1 MAGVK
6 LSATLYVDQ
15 IGSTVAFYQPAVPH
29 TKANDGVRLV
39 TAQGAVIVP
48 LGTHMLELLKY
59 NPVNVVAAIDYRS
72 NGTLERAGIAD
83 ITNTVYK
90 VGSERHLP
98 IVSMRA
104 NRIYYQRLAAVLSEI
119 LAKYPDCY
127 FILSANYTPFTRFI
141 IDQVGVGRIE
151 LWEDG
156 LNHYIKMEAIFRH
169 FRRKELMKLFAGFY
183 RGGMFD
189 SDYRGQQIFVRDRFK
204 NKNLHYPKISLTG
217 DKHFYIGQP
226 LIEDSIVSESL
237 YRKKLETFFRNKS
250 VVYLPHPRETPRPW
264 LADVFTVIRPNCSAE
279 QHLSS
284 SGARS
289 VYSAFSTVNVNIDCA
304 ENYFIA
310 GYLGLNEIADKLAKS
325 DFGVALI

>member
-1 MAGVK
+1 M
-6 LSATLYVDQ
+6 
-15 IGSTVAFYQPAVPH
+15 
-29 TKANDGVRLV
+29 
-39 TAQGAVIVP
+39 TAKDAVIVP

-59 NPVNVVAAIDYRS
+59 NPVNIVAAIDYRS
-72 NGTLERAGIAD
+72 NGTLERAGLAEF
-83 ITNTVYK
+83 TNTVYK
-90 VGSERHLP
+90 VGSEQRLP
-98 IVSMRA
+98 FVSVHA
-104 NRIYYQRLAAVLSEI
+104 NRVYYQRLATVLSEI
-119 LAKYPDCY
+119 LATHPDCC

-141 IDQVGVGRIE
+141 IDQVGVDRIE

-156 LNHYIKMEAIFRH
+156 LNHYIQMETIFRH
-169 FRRKELMKLFAGFY
+169 YRRKELMKLFAGFY
-183 RGGMFD
+183 RGGLFD

-217 DKHFYIGQP
+217 DTRFYIGQP
-226 LIEDSIVSESL
+226 LIEDSIISESL

-250 VVYLPHPRETPRPW
+250 VVYLSHPRETPRPW
-264 LADVFTVIRPNCSAE
+264 LAEIFTVIRPNCSSE

-289 VYSAFSTVNVNIDCA
+289 VYSAFSTVNVNVDCA

-310 GYLGLNEIADKLAKS
+310 GYLGLNKIADKLAIL